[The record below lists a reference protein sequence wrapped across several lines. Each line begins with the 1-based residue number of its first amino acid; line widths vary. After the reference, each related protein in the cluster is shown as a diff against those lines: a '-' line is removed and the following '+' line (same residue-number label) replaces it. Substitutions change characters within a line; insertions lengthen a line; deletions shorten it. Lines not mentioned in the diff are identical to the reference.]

1 VVLIFSDDSRTESG
15 RVFDQQ
21 LRRRIPD
28 ARVFYIDPRSASGLT
43 EPVMNA
49 VEKADKVIVAIYEVP
64 TAAKIAPG
72 TSGNSVA
79 VPTGPAALL
88 QNVLQSAAPKTAV
101 VSLGSPYVVSQ
112 FPGVQTYLCT
122 YSNVK
127 ASEVS
132 AVKALFGE
140 IPMPGHLP
148 VTIPDIAQRG
158 AGLAAPAQ
166 RPSGGSQ

>member
-1 VVLIFSDDSRTESG
+1 MLIFSDDSRTESG
-15 RVFDQQ
+15 RLFDQQ

-28 ARVFYIDPRSASGLT
+28 ARVIYIDPRSAPGLT

-88 QNVLQSAAPKTAV
+88 QNVLHAAAPKTAV
-101 VSLGSPYVVSQ
+101 VSLGSPYVISQ
-112 FPGVQTYLCT
+112 FPDAQTYLCV

-132 AVKALFGE
+132 AVKAIFGE
-140 IPMPGHLP
+140 IPVSGHLP
-148 VTIPDIAQRG
+148 VTIPDVARRG
-158 AGLAAPAQ
+158 AGLTAPAQ